1 MNIATRAG
9 DGRCH
14 QILHIKYRRI
24 WNVTAPVTF
33 RFSGQKGSFFFSG
46 SRYSLVAV
54 TFARLK
60 KRLCSK
66 SGFRQSGRAAQEIE
80 LPT

>member
-1 MNIATRAG
+1 MNITTRAG
-9 DGRCH
+9 DSHCH

-33 RFSGQKGSFFFSG
+33 RFSGQKGQLFFFL
-46 SRYSLVAV
+46 LVAV

-60 KRLCSK
+60 KRLYSN
-66 SGFRQSGRAAQEIE
+66 SGFRQGGREAQEIE